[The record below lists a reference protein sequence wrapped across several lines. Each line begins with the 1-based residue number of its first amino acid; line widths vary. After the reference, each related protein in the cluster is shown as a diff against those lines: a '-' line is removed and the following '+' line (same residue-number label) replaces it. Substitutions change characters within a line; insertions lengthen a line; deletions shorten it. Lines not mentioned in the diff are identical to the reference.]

1 MIVTVTPN
9 PSLDKTVELADALIT
24 GAVQRAV
31 RATAEPGGKGVNI
44 SRALCAADRETL
56 ALLPGDPSDPV
67 LTGLTEAGVPHRSVS
82 AGAPL
87 RTNITVTD
95 PRGVTTKI
103 NEPGPTFG
111 DAGTR
116 ALIELTAALSGGASW
131 VALAGSLPPGMP
143 EDLYAR
149 VITELRDALLS
160 AAPKVA
166 LDSSGAALAAAVA
179 ASPDLIKPNAEELLE
194 LVTRLTG
201 AAPDI
206 SPEALEAEPEQVL
219 DLARRAQSCG
229 ARTVLVTLGAHGALL
244 VPPRDQQGHGVLRAT
259 GPTLVAR
266 STVGAGDA
274 SLAGYLLADES
285 GSTAEEAL
293 RRAAAQGRAAA
304 SLPGSVMPRPEDLN
318 LEAVDVTAFAP
329 RRSVCAGHPHPTR
342 ERTVRTP

>member
-56 ALLPGDPSDPV
+56 AVLPGDPGDPV

-103 NEPGPTFG
+103 NEPGPAFD

-116 ALIELTAALSGGASW
+116 ALIELTVSLSGGASW

-149 VITELRDALLS
+149 LITDLRNALPS

-201 AAPDI
+201 DVPDL
-206 SPEALEAEPEQVL
+206 SPESLEAEPEQVL

-244 VPPRDQQGHGVLRAT
+244 VPPPDQGSLDVLRAA
-259 GPTLVAR
+259 GPALVAR

-274 SLAGYLLADES
+274 SLAGFLLADES
-285 GSTAEEAL
+285 GATAEQAL

-304 SLPGSVMPRPEDLN
+304 SLPGSVMPRPEDLD
-318 LEAVDVTAFAP
+318 LEAVEVTAFTGEDA
-329 RRSVCAGHPHPTR
+329 SAQTTPTPLAN
-342 ERTVRTP
+342 EQ